1 MLRIAVQSKGRLF
14 EETWHYY
21 KRQILKSPLLKEF
34 F

>member
-14 EETWHYY
+14 EETMAL
-21 KRQILKSPLLKEF
+21 LKSPLLKEF